1 MLRGILLASPV
12 VLLAVVSCGDSSTT
26 FDDVS
31 GGSAGTGSALGG
43 NGSGSGGKSPQG
55 GNVASAGSSSAAGG
69 GKAGQGGSSNKGGQ
83 GNGGSSNKGGQG
95 NGNGGSSNGGN
106 GNTGGTKNTAGT
118 ANNGGTGNQAGS
130 SSQGGAPN
138 AGGPTDPGG
147 AANAGE
153 AGMAGAGPTD
163 PLCPDLFGSY
173 KIKSKDGMCNG
184 LGKDATQSIE
194 GTTAACTAHF
204 VSEPP
209 NGAQGVNGAASIDA
223 DGNFTGA
230 MLYLDMTQRSPCS
243 GSWDAVDETMTVT
256 CGGVGDMCTVV
267 LELQ

>member
-1 MLRGILLASPV
+1 
-12 VLLAVVSCGDSSTT
+12 
-26 FDDVS
+26 
-31 GGSAGTGSALGG
+31 
-43 NGSGSGGKSPQG
+43 
-55 GNVASAGSSSAAGG
+55 
-69 GKAGQGGSSNKGGQ
+69 
-83 GNGGSSNKGGQG
+83 
-95 NGNGGSSNGGN
+95 
-106 GNTGGTKNTAGT
+106 
-118 ANNGGTGNQAGS
+118 
-130 SSQGGAPN
+130 
-138 AGGPTDPGG
+138 
-147 AANAGE
+147 
-153 AGMAGAGPTD
+153 MAGAGPTD

-184 LGKDATQSIE
+184 LGKDAPQSIE

-209 NGAQGVNGAASIDA
+209 NGAEGVNGAASIDA

-256 CGGVGDMCTVV
+256 CGGAGDMCTVV